1 VNADSVSFVLVRPA
15 RAQNIASAARAL
27 ANMGF
32 SQLTLVHPPD
42 DLDEQGSH
50 GAAYGAWEIL
60 EGARRADSLAEAV
73 GDATW
78 VVATSGKPSVGAML
92 TPRELAAAAA
102 PRLGGG
108 MERLA
113 IVFGPERTGLRND
126 ELALCHD
133 AVRIPASAAQPSLNL
148 AHAVLVVAYELS
160 RAFLAP
166 APQTPVAARPTTAD
180 MEAVLSQWRTALE
193 RVGYL
198 REDSPGRLLAELRR
212 LLART
217 AASPRELN
225 LLRGIARQITWAAE
239 NTSNPRVRQR

>member
-1 VNADSVSFVLVRPA
+1 MSAGSVSFVLVRPA

-42 DLDEQGSH
+42 DLDEEGSRS
-50 GAAYGAWEIL
+50 AAYGAWDVL
-60 EGARRADSLAEAV
+60 ERARRVDSLAAAV
-73 GDATW
+73 GGATW
-78 VVATSGKPSVGAML
+78 VVATSGKPSPDAVL
-92 TPRELAAAAA
+92 TPHELGAAAAR
-102 PRLGGG
+102 RLGGG
-108 MERLA
+108 TERLA
-113 IVFGPERTGLRND
+113 VVFGPERTGLRND

-133 AVRIPASAAQPSLNL
+133 AVRIPASAVQPSLNL
-148 AHAVLVVAYELS
+148 AQAVLVMAYELS
-160 RAFLAP
+160 QALAAP
-166 APQTPVAARPTTAD
+166 AAAAAVTDRPTTAD

-212 LLART
+212 LLARS
-217 AASPRELN
+217 AATPRELN

-239 NTSNPRVRQR
+239 NTSNPRGRQR